1 MPEKIKGQTA
11 DGVQRN
17 LERLTQCVA
26 ELFPAAVIEQPFSQS
41 QQESQNAASHSAP
54 EYKHVIDWQ
63 ALGELVGLQLTA
75 EAGVSSS
82 AREPFGF
89 FWSGKRAAVQESTCS
104 ISKALRPC
112 IAESKDWD
120 STGNL
125 YVEGDNLEVLKL
137 LQGSYLAKI
146 KMIYIDPPYNTGND
160 SFVYHDDFTQSR
172 EEYAVESGLVDQDTG
187 ARMVANSSTDPR
199 YHSQWCSMMY
209 ARLLL
214 ARSFLRSDGVIFISI
229 DDHEQHHL
237 REICDEVF
245 GERNFVA
252 QFIWQRAFSPKNDAK
267 YVSTSHDYV
276 LMYARN
282 IDSFTIGRLPFTD
295 EAKARYK
302 NPDNDPRGPWTSGDL
317 SVKTYNK
324 SYDYPIETP
333 SGRLVYPPKGACWR
347 VSKERFAE
355 LLADNR
361 IVFGKDG
368 NGSPMLKRFLSE
380 RKREGMT
387 PTSLLLHEMV
397 GHSKEGAQE
406 LNTLMDGRVFDGPKP
421 VRLIRHLMTLANLDP
436 QGSDIVLDF
445 FSGSAT
451 TAEAVMRANAEDG
464 GNRRFILVQ
473 FPEQCAPDSPYPLD
487 HYRNICEI
495 GKERIRRA
503 AAAIASQVDCTKIVH
518 GGGTRVLDKSENAES
533 PILSSFDADLYQQI
547 KTDNINNLGADT
559 KLAANAESAS
569 PACSLEDLDLGFRV
583 FKVASSN
590 FLPSYFQVDSLSQDM
605 LSTLEGNI
613 KSDRSDLDLLFEC
626 VLDWHLPLSCP
637 FKIQRVAGHQVYDY
651 NDGDLLACFETE
663 VGESFVH
670 ALAQREL
677 KPLRVVMRDSCF
689 QDSASKINLSELFK
703 TLLPEV
709 QLRVL

>member
-26 ELFPAAVIEQPFSQS
+26 ELFPAAVIEQPFGLCGQG
-41 QQESQNAASHSAP
+41 QQESQNAASHPAP
-54 EYKHVIDWQ
+54 EYKHVINWQ

-172 EEYAVESGLVDQDTG
+172 EEYAAEAGLIDEGTG

-267 YVSTSHDYV
+267 YVSTSHDYI

-282 IDSFTIGRLPFTD
+282 IDSFTIGRLPFTE

-324 SYDYPIETP
+324 SYDYSIETP
-333 SGRLVYPPKGACWR
+333 SGREVRPPKGSCWR

-355 LLADNR
+355 LLADKR

-436 QGSDIVLDF
+436 HGSDIVLDF

-473 FPEQCAPDSPYPLD
+473 FPEQCAPDAPYPLD

-518 GGGTRVLDKSENAES
+518 GGGYE
-533 PILSSFDADLYQQI
+533 
-547 KTDNINNLGADT
+547 
-559 KLAANAESAS
+559 
-569 PACSLEDLDLGFRV
+569 GFR
-583 FKVASSN
+583 
-590 FLPSYFQVDSLSQDM
+590 QV
-605 LSTLEGNI
+605 
-613 KSDRSDLDLLFEC
+613 
-626 VLDWHLPLSCP
+626 
-637 FKIQRVAGHQVYDY
+637 
-651 NDGDLLACFETE
+651 
-663 VGESFVH
+663 
-670 ALAQREL
+670 
-677 KPLRVVMRDSCF
+677 
-689 QDSASKINLSELFK
+689 
-703 TLLPEV
+703 
-709 QLRVL
+709 